1 MRDDERASTASE
13 LTASEQTASEPDVS
27 ETITAESIASESTD
41 SESAAAESITA
52 DETLLAAV
60 DVARAALIQITP
72 ADTIGEPVGH
82 IVEDEHVL
90 SLLFDCLMTGYPGWH
105 WTVTLS
111 RIDQDAAPTVLETE
125 LMPGNDALLAP
136 EWVPWSDRLA
146 EHRTAQELAAAEEAL
161 EGADEDADDI
171 DDEDDDE
178 SDESDD
184 FDDDDDDDDSE
195 DDDDSDDDD
204 AEDALDEDALD
215 HDDFGDDG
223 DDALDGIDFETAADG
238 LLNPADALADA
249 ANDAE
254 LTSTEL
260 NPGQTA

>member
-1 MRDDERASTASE
+1 MRDDEQASI
-13 LTASEQTASEPDVS
+13 V
-27 ETITAESIASESTD
+27 
-41 SESAAAESITA
+41 A
-52 DETLLAAV
+52 DEALLAAV
-60 DVARAALIQITP
+60 DVARAALTQITP

-90 SLLFDCLMTGYPGWH
+90 SLLFDCLLTGYPGWH

-161 EGADEDADDI
+161 EGADDADD
-171 DDEDDDE
+171 DDADDDDSE
-178 SDESDD
+178 NEDSDESDD
-184 FDDDDDDDDSE
+184 FDDESH
-195 DDDDSDDDD
+195 DDD
-204 AEDALDEDALD
+204 ADDALDEDALD
-215 HDDFGDDG
+215 HDDFDDDG

-238 LLNPADALADA
+238 LLNPTDFTDE
-249 ANDAE
+249 AE
-254 LTSTEL
+254 LSSTEL
-260 NPGQTA
+260 NPGQPG